1 MSACLLLSLTTDALL
16 RLIVMPKVT
25 VATLDYNSMVIIMFD
40 RANLNLMSRVKTFH
54 VVCECKNSCK

>member
-40 RANLNLMSRVKTFH
+40 SANLNLMSY
-54 VVCECKNSCK
+54 ESENLSCCL